1 MGFDN
6 EYIELSLITIASL
19 LNTSN
24 SITYIHFH
32 ILCLNFKFEDMEKII
47 QLKKIN
53 KNVDFTFY
61 NAKQAEY
68 DFGKR
73 GKKEMRGIGNYAK
86 ILSP

>member
-1 MGFDN
+1 MQ
-6 EYIELSLITIASL
+6 
-19 LNTSN
+19 
-24 SITYIHFH
+24 
-32 ILCLNFKFEDMEKII
+32 KII

-86 ILSP
+86 ILSPQIVNNTNKILIFYI